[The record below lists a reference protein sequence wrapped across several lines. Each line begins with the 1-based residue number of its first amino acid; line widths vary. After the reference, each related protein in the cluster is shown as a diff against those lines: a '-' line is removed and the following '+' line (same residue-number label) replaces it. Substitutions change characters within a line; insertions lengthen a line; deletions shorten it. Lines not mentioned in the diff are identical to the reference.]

1 MNKPVLEPD
10 IRSSHGF
17 DDDASRLIAQYD
29 ARLAEVGDIGLS
41 AAADAELRALA
52 RIFDLSA
59 DGPATELWPRLRNLL
74 SKQIPASTT
83 QEPSMTQEPMTVLV
97 VEDDADAAAALTEAL
112 DDAGHRVVGPFHSA
126 EAASAATALHQIDL
140 ALLDINLS
148 GEATG
153 IDLAKSLK
161 AQWGVPVIFV
171 SGDVSEAARH
181 SDIAAAMIIK
191 PYSAN
196 DVLGAISRI
205 EKAR

>member
-1 MNKPVLEPD
+1 MNTPILETD
-10 IRSSHGF
+10 IWI
-17 DDDASRLIAQYD
+17 DEDVTRLITLYD
-29 ARLAEVGDIGLS
+29 DKLS
-41 AAADAELRALA
+41 QAAGQALPPEADAELRALA

-59 DGPATELWPRLRNLL
+59 DGPADELWPRVRGLL
-74 SKQIPASTT
+74 MKQIPATAE
-83 QEPSMTQEPMTVLV
+83 QEPLMTEEPRNVLV

-112 DDAGHRVVGPFHSA
+112 DEAGHRVIGPFHSA
-126 EAASAATALHQIDL
+126 EAAEAATALHQIDL

-153 IDLAKSLK
+153 VDLAKNLK
-161 AQWGVPVIFV
+161 ARWGVPVIFV

-181 SDIAAAMIIK
+181 ADIAAAMIIK

-205 EKAR
+205 EKAG